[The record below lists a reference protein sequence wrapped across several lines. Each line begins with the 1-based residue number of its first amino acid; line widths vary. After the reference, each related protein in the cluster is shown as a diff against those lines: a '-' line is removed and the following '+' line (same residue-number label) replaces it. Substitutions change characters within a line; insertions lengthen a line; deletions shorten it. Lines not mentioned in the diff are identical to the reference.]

1 MKDALIVSALSLL
14 PRKTLARGMG
24 SFART
29 ATSRLLTRAFVRAYG
44 VDLSEATGDLDDYGS
59 LEALFTRELVE
70 GARPVDPA
78 ADALVSPVDGKV
90 AAIGQTAGGR
100 LELVPGRALD
110 VPDLLDAAADPTVE
124 YEVAVLYLSP
134 TDYHRVHVPRE
145 GVLVDWSYVAGTL
158 WPVFPAAVRRVDGLF
173 ARNERFRVGL
183 QATAGPRLDVVLV
196 GAFGVGRIAVSVTD
210 VESNVARPAA
220 GGSVEPAQP
229 VERGAWLGTF
239 HLGST
244 VVVVAPV
251 GTVTWAVPQGARV
264 RMGERI
270 GTVASAP

>member
-90 AAIGQTAGGR
+90 AAIGRTAGGR

-110 VPDLLDAAADPTVE
+110 VPDLLDAVADPTVE